1 MVFVLSFQKFKV
13 GFDRAKLHGKFKI
26 KKYVCKNKA
35 KLKIV
40 FCEWFFIVEKSNYNT
55 QTII

>member
-1 MVFVLSFQKFKV
+1 MENAV
-13 GFDRAKLHGKFKI
+13 

-40 FCEWFFIVEKSNYNT
+40 FRERFFIAEKSNYNT
-55 QTII
+55 QTSYNMAMIRSKPGVVEK